1 MIGLPRVARR
11 AMINVGNQGIQKTSS
26 RADSSAPSEKLKYA
40 SAFLLPAAGMF
51 AYFCINYS
59 ATKILLGNVTTTGVL
74 SESLP
79 FKITSS
85 ILLPALGGL
94 LTYFFI
100 NYSATKSLLQDFA
113 ATGALSEFLPSKIKS
128 TIPSTADYFQLK
140 SNKKYISRKSVETA
154 ILEFISRTE
163 ADGVYCIIYGSKGVG
178 KTTVVEA
185 VIHDRPGILKV
196 KVTTA
201 ENKQQFLLKVIE
213 VTGQFKQNPT
223 IDDFKESLRKA
234 ISDSGVLP
242 TVIFEVERGGNDEQ
256 ILGIQA
262 ARSLSKEFASVCN
275 CIIIISEANAVVEFG
290 MDPSRE
296 EFIFVD
302 ELDENEVREFIGQ
315 NGMMLNEKKIRKV
328 IDNIGSNPAT
338 LNKLRTHLRKGLS
351 VDDFITLTLRNARL
365 ELVAF
370 QHQPILKALKDH
382 PEGISPEFF
391 NKLKNEGVDLS
402 NPKAVGAAMRKGN
415 VITYR
420 IERREYMI
428 YSKAIEVALRSF
440 DPILSHR

>member
-1 MIGLPRVARR
+1 M
-11 AMINVGNQGIQKTSS
+11 
-26 RADSSAPSEKLKYA
+26 
-40 SAFLLPAAGMF
+40 
-51 AYFCINYS
+51 
-59 ATKILLGNVTTTGVL
+59 
-74 SESLP
+74 
-79 FKITSS
+79 
-85 ILLPALGGL
+85 
-94 LTYFFI
+94 
-100 NYSATKSLLQDFA
+100 
-113 ATGALSEFLPSKIKS
+113 
-128 TIPSTADYFQLK
+128 
-140 SNKKYISRKSVETA
+140 
-154 ILEFISRTE
+154 
-163 ADGVYCIIYGSKGVG
+163 
-178 KTTVVEA
+178 
-185 VIHDRPGILKV
+185 
-196 KVTTA
+196 TTA

-234 ISDSGVLP
+234 VSDSGVLP

-302 ELDENEVREFIGQ
+302 ELDENELREFVKQ
-315 NGMMLNEKKIRKV
+315 NGMMLNENEIRKV

-338 LNKLRTHLRKGLS
+338 LKCLRTHLQNGLS
-351 VDDFITLTLRNARL
+351 VDDFIKEVLFDARQ

-370 QHQPILKALKDH
+370 QHQQILKALKDH
-382 PEGISPEFF
+382 PEGIHPEFF
-391 NKLKNEGVDLS
+391 NKFENKGVDLS
-402 NPKAVGAAMRKGN
+402 KPKAVGVAMREGN

-420 IERREYMI
+420 IERGEYTI